1 MRLEALLL
9 AAGLA
14 VATAGNAVASPINDD
29 CEHKSWL
36 AEMVCKAAQPAQAQ
50 AQTQTQPAHD
60 ADVFAYVRTL
70 MRPRSAFDWFR
81 VRLDQLG
88 NKTMISSSTRPSTR
102 PAATAPSDVGQ
113 R

>member
-14 VATAGNAVASPINDD
+14 VATAGSAAASPTSDD

-36 AEMVCKAAQPAQAQ
+36 AEMVCKAQQPAR
-50 AQTQTQPAHD
+50 AQTAPQV
-60 ADVFAYVRTL
+60 DVFAYVRTL
-70 MRPRSAFDWFR
+70 MHPRSAFDWFR
-81 VRLDQLG
+81 ARLDQVG
-88 NKTMISSSTRPSTR
+88 SKTMISSSTRPSTR

>member
-14 VATAGNAVASPINDD
+14 VATAGNAAASPMNTA

-36 AEMVCKAAQPAQAQ
+36 AEIVCKAQAQ
-50 AQTQTQPAHD
+50 AQQPAPPKP
-60 ADVFAYVRTL
+60 DVFAYVRAL
-70 MRPRSAFDWFR
+70 MHPRSTFDWFR
-81 VRLDQLG
+81 ERLDQAG
-88 NKTMISSSTRPSTR
+88 VKTMISSRTRPSTR